1 MRVRGKMGITFK
13 KEKIET
19 ATGGFNSYF
28 KRWDVNLSGILS
40 FFIKEAAKCAF
51 FSSDLFIAWQGV
63 EKSLYTELYG
73 EQQFFFGFREM
84 GVDHLAFIDCK
95 YNPEKTWINPDYR
108 VIYMLEGT
116 QSDDDITFTLY
127 KIEVTG
133 YESD

>member
-1 MRVRGKMGITFK
+1 MIYK

-40 FFIKEAAKCAF
+40 FLIKEAAKCVF
-51 FSSDLFIAWQGV
+51 FSSDLFITWQGV

-73 EQQFFFGFREM
+73 KQQFFFGFREM

-116 QSDDDITFTLY
+116 RSGDDITFTLY
-127 KIEVTG
+127 RIEVIG

>member
-1 MRVRGKMGITFK
+1 MGITFK
-13 KEKIET
+13 KAKIET
-19 ATGGFNSYF
+19 ATG
-28 KRWDVNLSGILS
+28 KRWNVNLSSILT
-40 FFIKEAAKCAF
+40 FLIKEAAKCAS
-51 FSSDLFIAWQGV
+51 FSSDLFIIWQGV
-63 EKSLYTELYG
+63 EESLNIESYG
-73 EQQFFFGFREM
+73 KQQFFFGFREM

-95 YNPEKTWINPDYR
+95 YNPEITWINPDYR